1 MIQTMRKGKFGRE
14 IEICEGGPYPL
25 MDLDG
30 GGGSKSAVT
39 PVIKLKNS

>member
-30 GGGSKSAVT
+30 GGG
-39 PVIKLKNS
+39 PNPL